1 MHFNYLAKFLPHLSQ
16 VSEPLRQ
23 LTKKNQPFDWD
34 KSHDAAFTQIKKL
47 ITEPPVLKYY
57 ESTKP
62 LIIQCDASD
71 HGLGA
76 ALIQEGK
83 PVAFASRALTHAEK
97 QYAQI
102 EKELLAI
109 VYGTERFHQYTYGR
123 PVTVESDHKPLKVI
137 HQKPLSAAPRRLQ
150 KMMMRLHQYD
160 LTIIYKKGSEMLL
173 ADAHQGIASTSRR
186 ARETVYWPHLNQE
199 LKDHISHCITCDTFN
214 SKQPKEPLI
223 PHEIPKRAWAK
234 IGCDIFEFEKKSYL
248 VTVDYYSN
256 FFEVDRLEQLTS
268 LAVVKKLKPHFA
280 RFGIPNTLVTDNGPQ
295 FISDDFRDFSM
306 KYQFEHITTSP
317 YHHQSNGKAESAV
330 KQAKRIIRTCKSS
343 NDDIYLALLAH
354 RNTPQ
359 TTHETSPAQRL
370 FNRRTKTPL
379 PVSEKLLQPKINP
392 QANKRIQQR
401 QQLQKKYHDRG
412 AKELSPLRKGEVV
425 RLQPTRIGEK
435 KWKRGIVVRKAGI
448 RSYEVQCKGY
458 IYTRNRKFIRR
469 SRLPAEFGSDN
480 ADEEMSDMSE
490 AEENVSVP
498 TDNDLPQENPQPAHL
513 ERNETSTETSSTSK
527 TRSGRLVKKP
537 DRLGID
543 T

>member
-1 MHFNYLAKFLPHLSQ
+1 MFRGDRVVIPKS
-16 VSEPLRQ
+16 LRKQ
-23 LTKKNQPFDWD
+23 
-34 KSHDAAFTQIKKL
+34 
-47 ITEPPVLKYY
+47 VLK
-57 ESTKP
+57 E
-62 LIIQCDASD
+62 L
-71 HGLGA
+71 
-76 ALIQEGK
+76 
-83 PVAFASRALTHAEK
+83 HA
-97 QYAQI
+97 
-102 EKELLAI
+102 
-109 VYGTERFHQYTYGR
+109 
-123 PVTVESDHKPLKVI
+123 
-137 HQKPLSAAPRRLQ
+137 
-150 KMMMRLHQYD
+150 
-160 LTIIYKKGSEMLL
+160 
-173 ADAHQGIASTSRR
+173 AHQGIASTSRR
-186 ARETVYWPHLNQE
+186 ARATVYWPHLNQE

-268 LAVVKKLKPHFA
+268 LAVIKKLKSHFA
-280 RFGIPNTLVTDNGPQ
+280 RFGIPNSLVTDNGPQ

-354 RNTPQ
+354 RNTLQ

-458 IYTRNRKFIRR
+458 TYTRNRKFIRR

-527 TRSGRLVKKP
+527 THSGRLVKKP

>member
-1 MHFNYLAKFLPHLSQ
+1 M
-16 VSEPLRQ
+16 
-23 LTKKNQPFDWD
+23 
-34 KSHDAAFTQIKKL
+34 
-47 ITEPPVLKYY
+47 
-57 ESTKP
+57 
-62 LIIQCDASD
+62 
-71 HGLGA
+71 
-76 ALIQEGK
+76 
-83 PVAFASRALTHAEK
+83 
-97 QYAQI
+97 
-102 EKELLAI
+102 
-109 VYGTERFHQYTYGR
+109 
-123 PVTVESDHKPLKVI
+123 
-137 HQKPLSAAPRRLQ
+137 
-150 KMMMRLHQYD
+150 
-160 LTIIYKKGSEMLL
+160 
-173 ADAHQGIASTSRR
+173 
-186 ARETVYWPHLNQE
+186 
-199 LKDHISHCITCDTFN
+199 
-214 SKQPKEPLI
+214 
-223 PHEIPKRAWAK
+223 
-234 IGCDIFEFEKKSYL
+234 
-248 VTVDYYSN
+248 DYYSN

-268 LAVVKKLKPHFA
+268 LAVIKKLKPHFA
-280 RFGIPNTLVTDNGPQ
+280 RFGIPNTLVTDNDPQ

-317 YHHQSNGKAESAV
+317 YHHQSNGKAKSAV

-458 IYTRNRKFIRR
+458 TYTRNRKFIRR

-537 DRLGID
+537 DRPGID